1 MEQSPRRS
9 HRRFTGKGVRLAGEE
24 QRSLSDKKRRGG
36 FVDMGYALGYNKRP
50 SAPTEREVRTMR
62 SSHLEETWERYK
74 KWGDQKA
81 RDFLI
86 TRFAY
91 LVKITAGRVVTSLPP
106 NVDRDDLISAGVIGL
121 IKAIDQFDRERKVK
135 FETYAIALIRG
146 AILEML
152 REEDWVPRSVR
163 ERVKLLERT
172 YLRMEGVLGRPAT
185 EEEVAAELE
194 VDLDVLHHMLAEA
207 GRAALL
213 SLDDIVM
220 TSEGNE
226 KIHLSDVV
234 QDAKANTVA
243 EVEVK
248 SVKSTLGDSIGRL
261 PEREQLVI
269 SLYYYEGLTFKE
281 IGKILSVSESR
292 VYQLHT
298 QAVIRMRGYLQRD
311 FALFRG

>member
-1 MEQSPRRS
+1 MHTTLKYNNGLST
-9 HRRFTGKGVRLAGEE
+9 HVRDFPEI
-24 QRSLSDKKRRGG
+24 KR
-36 FVDMGYALGYNKRP
+36 MN
-50 SAPTEREVRTMR
+50 
-62 SSHLEETWERYK
+62 SSQLEEAWAQYK
-74 KWGDQKA
+74 NWGDAKA
-81 RDFLI
+81 RDRLI
-86 TRFAY
+86 TRYAY

-106 NVDRDDLISAGVIGL
+106 NVDREDLISAGVIGL
-121 IKAIDQFDRERKVK
+121 IKAIDQFDPERKVK

-172 YLRMEGVLGRPAT
+172 YLSLEGSLGRPAT
-185 EEEVAAELE
+185 DEEVSQELG
-194 VDLDVLHHMLAEA
+194 LDIDTFHSMLSDA

-213 SLDDIVM
+213 SLDDIVL

-226 KIHLSDVV
+226 KIHLGDVV
-234 QDAKANTVA
+234 QDPKANT
-243 EVEVK
+243 EGDVEVK
-248 SVKSTLGDSIGRL
+248 VMKNTLGECINRL

-281 IGKILSVSESR
+281 IGKILNVSESR

-311 FALFRG
+311 VALFR